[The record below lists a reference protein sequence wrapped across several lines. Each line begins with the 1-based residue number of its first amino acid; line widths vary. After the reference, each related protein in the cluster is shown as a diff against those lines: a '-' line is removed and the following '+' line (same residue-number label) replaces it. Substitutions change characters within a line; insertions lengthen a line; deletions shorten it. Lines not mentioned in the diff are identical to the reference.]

1 VPQVTDLDGLSS
13 IMSLLRDVRER
24 ESTLELDLAA
34 VLDLY
39 RMLEHYLPGGLVSEE
54 EARERA
60 LIRVTWRR
68 LLDFAEEVQITFS
81 ELYAELYDHF
91 PGDALMLCR
100 GCGHALCS
108 DSTVIAARS
117 TQQTNWIDDC
127 DLAKC

>member
-1 VPQVTDLDGLSS
+1 VTDLDGLSS
-13 IMSLLRDVRER
+13 IVSLLRDVRER

-68 LLDFAEEVQITFS
+68 LLDFAEEVHWNLRRT
-81 ELYAELYDHF
+81 
-91 PGDALMLCR
+91 LCR
-100 GCGHALCS
+100 IIY
-108 DSTVIAARS
+108 T
-117 TQQTNWIDDC
+117 
-127 DLAKC
+127 